1 MNNVEILVLDFG
13 SQYTQLIARRLREFG
28 VYTEIVPYF
37 ESIDSIKAKNPK
49 GIILSGGP
57 ASVYE
62 EGAYKPDNKVFEL
75 GIPVLGICYGMQY
88 IAYHFG
94 GAVVRAKE
102 QEFGKAQ
109 LEILATDTALF
120 ANVKNNSVVW
130 MSHADKVEK
139 IPQGFSELAK
149 SGNTHY
155 CAIADTKRQIY
166 ALQFHP
172 EVVHSECG
180 GEILKNFAVNICRA
194 DTNWNMKNFIT
205 YEIDKI
211 RKITGIQ
218 TSNSE
223 SNTKATSSNRCGWIY
238 QGYNASDKAT
248 QKLYQ
253 DYHDFEWGIPQH
265 DDKRL
270 FEQLVLEGMQAGL
283 SWITILKKREAFRVA
298 FDDFDPHIVATYD
311 EAKIQGLMENPGII
325 RNRAKI
331 ESAINNA
338 KRFLEIEREFG
349 SFAKFLWG
357 YVDNTPIINHFES
370 LEEIPTHTPLSDT
383 IANDLKKRGFSFVG
397 STGIYAFMQ
406 SVGLVCDHLTSCAFG
421 HTDKAKPHKVLCA
434 VSGGVDSSVVATLL
448 YRAIGENLIPI
459 FVDTGLL
466 RKGEREA
473 VEKMFRENLRV
484 PLITI
489 DASEEFLGLLK
500 GVRDPESK
508 RKIIGE
514 TFIKV
519 FEREARAHN
528 ANGEIKFLAQGT
540 LYPDV
545 IESVSVKG
553 PSKTIKSHHNVGG
566 LPEWMK
572 FELIEPLR
580 ELFKDE
586 VRALGR
592 ELGMP
597 ESMLMR
603 HPFPGPGL
611 AIRIM
616 GEVNQA
622 DLDLLKEADCI
633 FIEELHKW
641 NLYDSV
647 WQAFCV
653 LLNVKSVGVMGDNR
667 TYDNTI
673 CVRAV
678 EAQDGMTATF
688 SHLPHEFLESV
699 SNRIINEVEGINRV
713 VYDIT
718 SKPPGTIEW
727 E

>member
-1 MNNVEILVLDFG
+1 MQEK
-13 SQYTQLIARRLREFG
+13 QK
-28 VYTEIVPYF
+28 
-37 ESIDSIKAKNPK
+37 IDSKNTK
-49 GIILSGGP
+49 LTNDSR
-57 ASVYE
+57 AE
-62 EGAYKPDNKVFEL
+62 EVEARAANGRQYLGDKIGALQSEAREL
-75 GIPVLGICYGMQY
+75 PQ
-88 IAYHFG
+88 
-94 GAVVRAKE
+94 AVMTEAELK
-102 QEFGKAQ
+102 QSP
-109 LEILATDTALF
+109 ILAQETT
-120 ANVKNNSVVW
+120 
-130 MSHADKVEK
+130 
-139 IPQGFSELAK
+139 PQ
-149 SGNTHY
+149 
-155 CAIADTKRQIY
+155 
-166 ALQFHP
+166 
-172 EVVHSECG
+172 
-180 GEILKNFAVNICRA
+180 
-194 DTNWNMKNFIT
+194 
-205 YEIDKI
+205 
-211 RKITGIQ
+211 
-218 TSNSE
+218 
-223 SNTKATSSNRCGWIY
+223 
-238 QGYNASDKAT
+238 
-248 QKLYQ
+248 
-253 DYHDFEWGIPQH
+253 
-265 DDKRL
+265 
-270 FEQLVLEGMQAGL
+270 
-283 SWITILKKREAFRVA
+283 KK
-298 FDDFDPHIVATYD
+298 P
-311 EAKIQGLMENPGII
+311 
-325 RNRAKI
+325 
-331 ESAINNA
+331 
-338 KRFLEIEREFG
+338 
-349 SFAKFLWG
+349 
-357 YVDNTPIINHFES
+357 TPS
-370 LEEIPTHTPLSDT
+370 
-383 IANDLKKRGFSFVG
+383 
-397 STGIYAFMQ
+397 
-406 SVGLVCDHLTSCAFG
+406 
-421 HTDKAKPHKVLCA
+421 KVLCA

-448 YRAIGENLIPI
+448 YRAIGENVIPI

-473 VEKMFRENLRV
+473 VEKMFKENLKV
-484 PLITI
+484 PLITV

-500 GVRDPESK
+500 GVKEPEKK

-519 FEREARAHN
+519 FEREAKKHN
-528 ANGEIKFLAQGT
+528 KNGEIKFLAQGT

-616 GEVNQA
+616 GEVTRE
-622 DLDLLKEADCI
+622 DLDLLREADSI

-641 NLYDSV
+641 GLYDKV

-653 LLNVKSVGVMGDNR
+653 LLNVRSVGVMGDNR

-678 EAQDGMTATF
+678 EAIDGMTASF
-688 SHLPHEFLESV
+688 SHLPHEFLETV
-699 SNRIINEVEGINRV
+699 SNRIINEVVGINRV

>member
-1 MNNVEILVLDFG
+1 MQANNVQILVLDFG

-180 GEILKNFAVNICRA
+180 GEILKNFAVNICRT
-194 DTNWNMKNFIT
+194 DKSWNMKNFIT

-218 TSNSE
+218 ASNSE

-283 SWITILKKREAFRVA
+283 SWITILKKREAFRAA
-298 FDDFDPHIVATYD
+298 FDAFDPHIVATYD
-311 EAKIQGLMENPGII
+311 EAKTESLLQDTGII

-331 ESAINNA
+331 QATITNA
-338 KRFLEIEREFG
+338 QAFLRVQKEFG
-349 SFAKFLWG
+349 SF
-357 YVDNTPIINHFES
+357 
-370 LEEIPTHTPLSDT
+370 
-383 IANDLKKRGFSFVG
+383 
-397 STGIYAFMQ
+397 
-406 SVGLVCDHLTSCAFG
+406 
-421 HTDKAKPHKVLCA
+421 DKCLNNISIK
-434 VSGGVDSSVVATLL
+434 LL
-448 YRAIGENLIPI
+448 
-459 FVDTGLL
+459 
-466 RKGEREA
+466 
-473 VEKMFRENLRV
+473 
-484 PLITI
+484 
-489 DASEEFLGLLK
+489 
-500 GVRDPESK
+500 
-508 RKIIGE
+508 
-514 TFIKV
+514 
-519 FEREARAHN
+519 
-528 ANGEIKFLAQGT
+528 
-540 LYPDV
+540 
-545 IESVSVKG
+545 
-553 PSKTIKSHHNVGG
+553 
-566 LPEWMK
+566 
-572 FELIEPLR
+572 
-580 ELFKDE
+580 
-586 VRALGR
+586 
-592 ELGMP
+592 
-597 ESMLMR
+597 
-603 HPFPGPGL
+603 
-611 AIRIM
+611 
-616 GEVNQA
+616 
-622 DLDLLKEADCI
+622 
-633 FIEELHKW
+633 
-641 NLYDSV
+641 
-647 WQAFCV
+647 
-653 LLNVKSVGVMGDNR
+653 
-667 TYDNTI
+667 
-673 CVRAV
+673 
-678 EAQDGMTATF
+678 
-688 SHLPHEFLESV
+688 
-699 SNRIINEVEGINRV
+699 
-713 VYDIT
+713 
-718 SKPPGTIEW
+718 
-727 E
+727 

>member
-1 MNNVEILVLDFG
+1 MVELVLDCAA
-13 SQYTQLIARRLREFG
+13 T
-28 VYTEIVPYF
+28 TT
-37 ESIDSIKAKNPK
+37 
-49 GIILSGGP
+49 
-57 ASVYE
+57 
-62 EGAYKPDNKVFEL
+62 
-75 GIPVLGICYGMQY
+75 
-88 IAYHFG
+88 
-94 GAVVRAKE
+94 
-102 QEFGKAQ
+102 AQ
-109 LEILATDTALF
+109 
-120 ANVKNNSVVW
+120 
-130 MSHADKVEK
+130 
-139 IPQGFSELAK
+139 
-149 SGNTHY
+149 
-155 CAIADTKRQIY
+155 
-166 ALQFHP
+166 
-172 EVVHSECG
+172 
-180 GEILKNFAVNICRA
+180 
-194 DTNWNMKNFIT
+194 
-205 YEIDKI
+205 
-211 RKITGIQ
+211 
-218 TSNSE
+218 
-223 SNTKATSSNRCGWIY
+223 RCGWIY

-253 DYHDFEWGIPQH
+253 NYHDFEWGIPQH

-283 SWITILKKREAFRVA
+283 SWITILKKREAFRRA
-298 FDDFDPHIVATYD
+298 FDDFNPHIVATYD
-311 EAKIQGLMENPGII
+311 ETKIQELMENPDII

-349 SFAKFLWG
+349 SFAKFLWD
-357 YVDNTPIINHFES
+357 YVDNTPLINHFES
-370 LEEIPTHTPLSDT
+370 LEEIPTHTPLSDM

-421 HTDKAKPHKVLCA
+421 HTDKVKPHKVLCA

-473 VEKMFRENLRV
+473 VETMFRENLRV

-489 DASEEFLGLLK
+489 DARQEFLGLLK
-500 GVRDPESK
+500 GVRDPEAK

-622 DLDLLKEADCI
+622 DLDLLREADSI

-673 CVRAV
+673 CMRAV
-678 EAQDGMTATF
+678 EALDGMTATF

-699 SNRIINEVEGINRV
+699 SNRIINEVKGINRV